1 MSETY
6 SAIDIMRMP
15 DPWQVET
22 LESPSRYILRNC
34 ARQVGKTTVAAAAA
48 LKCAMEGSDVTV
60 VAPTWRNHSELA
72 QAVVR
77 GVKTEDG
84 NGPCWEKWLFT
95 VGTGSITIEPG
106 YTGPQRPVDLLIID
120 DAARAGLLDI
130 VRGHWLLR
138 PEGKVIALSTPA
150 GRGGWFFEA
159 CRDADKLGF
168 DYREVTASMC
178 PRIGQH
184 HLDGEREDLTR
195 AQFEAE
201 YLCQFVAA

>member
-48 LKCAMEGSDVTV
+48 LKCAMEGSDVMV
-60 VAPTWRNHSELA
+60 VVPIRRNSSELER
-72 QAVVR
+72 AVAR

-84 NGPCWEKWLFT
+84 PGPRWEKGLFT
-95 VGTGSITIEPG
+95 VGTGRVTIWPRHTEPHG
-106 YTGPQRPVDLLIID
+106 PVDLIVID
-120 DAARAGLLDI
+120 DAAHVGVLDI
-130 VRGHWLLR
+130 VRAHWFLR
-138 PEGKVIALSTPA
+138 PGGKVIALSTPA

-159 CRDADKLGF
+159 CRAAASWGW
-168 DYREVTASMC
+168 DYREVTGSMC
-178 PRIGQH
+178 PRITQH
-184 HLDGEREDLTR
+184 HLDGEREDMTR